1 MSYENKDEK
10 LCYEQLHKSGLNG
23 EKIPSEMSIAGMI
36 KNQKVL
42 RGILQDDT
50 ESHFKI
56 SPKNHQD

>member
-1 MSYENKDEK
+1 MSYANKNENM
-10 LCYEQLHKSGLNG
+10 CYEQVHKSGWNG
-23 EKIPSEMSIAGMI
+23 EKILSEMSIAGMI

-42 RGILQDDT
+42 RGILQDDI